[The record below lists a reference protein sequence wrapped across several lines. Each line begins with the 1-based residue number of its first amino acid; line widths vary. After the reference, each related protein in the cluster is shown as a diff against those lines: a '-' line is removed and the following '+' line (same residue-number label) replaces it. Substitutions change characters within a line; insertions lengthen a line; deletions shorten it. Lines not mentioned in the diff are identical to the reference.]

1 MHRRY
6 PKIGQ
11 TVILATIL
19 AIYAAA
25 STAQAQEEWP
35 AKPVKTVVAFTAGGT
50 TDIIAREIS
59 NELGKMWDQ
68 SVVVENKPGAAGN
81 IGTGAVVSAKPDGY
95 TILMNSIGPI
105 AVNPYIYSKSTFNTM
120 TDLRAVALVA
130 DVPNVLVV
138 APSLNIKSVQELTKQ
153 IEAKPETFN
162 CASTGVGTAAHLS
175 CAMMAKTRDLRVTH
189 IPYKG
194 ADALNDVMSG
204 RVQFMFATLPSVIGS
219 IKGGKLIPLAV
230 STDKRS
236 PALKDVPTMQEA
248 GYKDFAMGSW
258 FGYFAPAK
266 TPDNVIEKL
275 NKDIN
280 AVLQNPTI
288 KTKLS
293 NEGAEPVGGSAE
305 SFTQFV
311 KAENAKW
318 KAFTTEM
325 NISAK

>member
-1 MHRRY
+1 MY
-6 PKIGQ
+6 KCNSKIGHAA
-11 TVILATIL
+11 VLA
-19 AIYAAA
+19 AIVLMQATA
-25 STAQAQEEWP
+25 STALAQEWP
-35 AKPVKTVVAFTAGGT
+35 TKPVKTVVAFTAGGT
-50 TDIIAREIS
+50 TDIIAREVS
-59 NELGKMWDQ
+59 NELSKMWDQ

-81 IGTGAVVSAKPDGY
+81 IGTGAVVNAKPDGY

-105 AVNPYIYSKSTFNTM
+105 AVNPYIYAKSDFNTM

-138 APSLNIKSVQELTKQ
+138 APSLNVKSVQELTKQ
-153 IEAKPETFN
+153 IEAKPGSFN

-175 CAMMAKTRDLRVTH
+175 CAMMAKTRNLTVTH

-204 RVQFMFATLPSVIGS
+204 RVQFMFATLPSVMGN

-230 STDKRS
+230 STTKRS

-266 TPDNVIEKL
+266 TPENVIQKL

-280 AVLQNPTI
+280 TVLQNPTV

-311 KAENAKW
+311 KAENEKW
-318 KAFTTEM
+318 KAFTAEM

>member
-1 MHRRY
+1 MFRFKPTIR
-6 PKIGQ
+6 Q
-11 TVILATIL
+11 TAITLAACATIVTG
-19 AIYAAA
+19 
-25 STAQAQEEWP
+25 SVTMAQEWP
-35 AKPVKTVVAFTAGGT
+35 TQPVKTVVAFTAGGT

-59 NELGKMWDQ
+59 NELSKMWKE

-105 AVNPYIYSKSTFNTM
+105 AVNPYIYAKSSFNTM
-120 TDLRAVALVA
+120 TDLRAIVLVA

-138 APSLNIKSVQELTKQ
+138 SPSLNIKTVDELTKK
-153 IEAKPETFN
+153 IEENPGQYN

-175 CAMMAKTRDLRVTH
+175 CALMAKTRDLTVTH

-194 ADALNDVMSG
+194 ADALNDVLSG
-204 RVQFMFATLPSVIGS
+204 RVQFMFATLPSVIGN
-219 IKGGKLIPLAV
+219 IKGGKLVPLAV
-230 STDKRS
+230 STAKRS

-266 TPDNVIEKL
+266 TPDDIIEKL

-280 AVLQNPTI
+280 TVLQNPTV
-288 KTKLS
+288 KAKLS
-293 NEGAEPVGGSAE
+293 NEGAEPVGGTAE
-305 SFTQFV
+305 EFTKFVKDENEKWKSFT
-311 KAENAKW
+311 AE
-318 KAFTTEM
+318 M
-325 NISAK
+325 GISAK

>member
-1 MHRRY
+1 MFRFKPSIRQAA
-6 PKIGQ
+6 I
-11 TVILATIL
+11 TLAACATI
-19 AIYAAA
+19 ATGPAAL
-25 STAQAQEEWP
+25 AQEWP
-35 AKPVKTVVAFTAGGT
+35 TQPVKTVVAFTAGGT

-59 NELGKMWDQ
+59 NELSKMWKE

-95 TILMNSIGPI
+95 TILINSIGPI
-105 AVNPYIYSKSTFNTM
+105 AVNPYIYAKSSFNTM
-120 TDLRAVALVA
+120 TDLRPIVLVA

-138 APSLNIKSVQELTKQ
+138 SPSLNVKTVDELTKK
-153 IEAKPETFN
+153 IEENPAQYN

-175 CAMMAKTRDLRVTH
+175 CALMAKTRDLTVTH

-194 ADALNDVMSG
+194 ADALNDVLSG
-204 RVQFMFATLPSVIGS
+204 RVQFMFATLPSVIGN

-230 STDKRS
+230 STAKRS

-266 TPDNVIEKL
+266 TPDDVVDKL

-280 AVLQNPTI
+280 TVLKNPAV

-293 NEGAEPVGGSAE
+293 NEGAEPVGGTSEA
-305 SFTQFV
+305 FTKFV
-311 KAENAKW
+311 KDENEKW

-325 NISAK
+325 GISAK

>member
-1 MHRRY
+1 MQRFYPVIRY
-6 PKIGQ
+6 AASFA
-11 TVILATIL
+11 TTAAALATVS
-19 AIYAAA
+19 A
-25 STAQAQEEWP
+25 AQAQDWP
-35 AKPVKTVVAFTAGGT
+35 TQPVKTVVSFTAGGT
-50 TDIIAREIS
+50 TDIIAREIG
-59 NELGKMWDQ
+59 NELSKIWKE

-81 IGTGAVVSAKPDGY
+81 IGTGAVVNAKPDGY
-95 TILMNSIGPI
+95 TLLMNSIGPI

-120 TDLRAVALVA
+120 TDLRAVTLVA

-138 APSLNIKSVQELTKQ
+138 APSLNIKTVQELTKQ
-153 IEAKPETFN
+153 IEAKPGSFN

-175 CAMMAKTRDLRVTH
+175 CAMMAKTRNLTVTH

-194 ADALNDVMSG
+194 ADALNDVLSG
-204 RVQFMFATLPSVIGS
+204 RVQFMFATLPSVMGN
-219 IKGGKLIPLAV
+219 IKAGKLVPLAV

-266 TPDNVIEKL
+266 TPDDIIQKI

-280 AVLQNPTI
+280 TVLQNPAV

-293 NEGAEPVGGSAE
+293 NEGAEPVGGTSE
-305 SFTQFV
+305 SFTKFV
-311 KAENAKW
+311 KAENDKW

>member
-1 MHRRY
+1 M
-6 PKIGQ
+6 
-11 TVILATIL
+11 
-19 AIYAAA
+19 
-25 STAQAQEEWP
+25 
-35 AKPVKTVVAFTAGGT
+35 
-50 TDIIAREIS
+50 
-59 NELGKMWDQ
+59 
-68 SVVVENKPGAAGN
+68 
-81 IGTGAVVSAKPDGY
+81 
-95 TILMNSIGPI
+95 
-105 AVNPYIYSKSTFNTM
+105 
-120 TDLRAVALVA
+120 
-130 DVPNVLVV
+130 LVV
-138 APSLNIKSVQELTKQ
+138 APSLNVKSVQELTKQ
-153 IEAKPETFN
+153 IEAKPGSFN

-175 CAMMAKTRDLRVTH
+175 CAMMAKTRNLTVTH

-204 RVQFMFATLPSVIGS
+204 RVQFMFATLPSVMGS

-230 STDKRS
+230 STTKRS

-266 TPDNVIEKL
+266 TPDNIIQKL

-280 AVLQNPTI
+280 TVLQNPTV

-293 NEGAEPVGGSAE
+293 NEGAEPVGGTAE

-311 KAENAKW
+311 KAENEKW
-318 KAFTTEM
+318 KAFTAEM